1 MDEVKTLED
10 LLARNKRK
18 RELQKEL
25 YEIEL
30 AEAQE
35 HMQWKQ
41 MVVRLG
47 AVIVDCDSD
56 YDGPY

>member
-35 HMQWKQ
+35 HKQWKQ
-41 MVVRLG
+41 MVERVR
-47 AVIVDCDSD
+47 AVIIDCDSD

>member
-10 LLARNKRK
+10 LLARNRRK

-25 YEIEL
+25 HEIEL

-35 HMQWKQ
+35 HKEWKR
-41 MVVRLG
+41 MVARVN
-47 AVIVDCDSD
+47 AVIVDCDSG